1 MTKKRHI
8 PKKHGARL
16 ARSGQGLV
24 EYALTV
30 LLVLGLFS
38 IMNYRIMKGIG
49 ALWKTLATE
58 IVSAC
63 PDCTRPSQL
72 QQ

>member
-1 MTKKRHI
+1 MTEKRHI
-8 PKKHGARL
+8 PKKRGLRAT
-16 ARSGQGLV
+16 RSGQGLV

-49 ALWKTLATE
+49 VLWKTLAAE
-58 IVSAC
+58 IASAC